1 MKRRANAGESI
12 AETLVAVLIMALC
25 FLMLATAV
33 MAAARMNNAIKNKD
47 VAFDTAS
54 AGSDEVIDDA
64 YAVNITIGDKTGSV
78 SAALHKTANGYYY
91 YE

>member
-12 AETLVAVLIMALC
+12 AETLVAVLIMALV
-25 FLMLATAV
+25 FLMLAAAV
-33 MAAARMNNAIKNKD
+33 MAAARVNNTIKNED

-54 AGSDEVIDDA
+54 DEVVNPA
-64 YAVNITIGDKTGSV
+64 YAVDITIGSKTGSV